1 MTAAPNAG
9 CAEPAGRRERQTKR
23 RPAARRTRAHRPTAP
38 APRRARPRRDCRSCW
53 RRKPRRAA
61 NSRSRR
67 HSRRCRR
74 AGPPKAN
81 PDPPPTSFCKHRRT
95 RGGHPEAHRRGTGE
109 DGSPA
114 ERVVLKPALEGE
126 PMSTTHPTN
135 IDIAAALAEAQEL
148 YGARNPKSLAQYEA
162 ACAALPGGNTR
173 SAIFVDPFPLTMAK
187 GEGAHLWDLDG
198 HEYVDFLS
206 EFTAGLFGHSHPKIR
221 QAIDAALDTGWNLGA
236 QGAAEARFARAI
248 CDRFPSIEL
257 VRFTNSG
264 TEANLMAV
272 AAARALTGRNKILVF
287 SGGYHGGVFYFRG
300 KGSAVNAPFDFLIAE
315 YNDIEGTRAL
325 VMPHHAD
332 LAAIMIEPM
341 LGGSGCIPASREF
354 LADLRA
360 LASETGAVLIFDEVM
375 TSRLAPGGLQEV
387 HGITPDMT
395 TLGKYVGGGMSF
407 GAFGGSAALM
417 DWFDPR
423 RADGFQHA
431 GTFNNNVLTMNA
443 GLVGLTEVYT
453 PERSRALNKFGDGV
467 RERLNAVVRRRG
479 LAMQFTGLGS
489 MIGVHMTD
497 RPIRS
502 AAAAAK
508 GNGALL
514 ELFYFDLVAR
524 GIWFAKRGMMA
535 LSIALD
541 DADGDKLVAAVEEF
555 ADTRAPLF
563 EGGRG

>member
-1 MTAAPNAG
+1 MRANH
-9 CAEPAGRRERQTKR
+9 PA
-23 RPAARRTRAHRPTAP
+23 
-38 APRRARPRRDCRSCW
+38 
-53 RRKPRRAA
+53 
-61 NSRSRR
+61 
-67 HSRRCRR
+67 
-74 AGPPKAN
+74 
-81 PDPPPTSFCKHRRT
+81 
-95 RGGHPEAHRRGTGE
+95 
-109 DGSPA
+109 
-114 ERVVLKPALEGE
+114 
-126 PMSTTHPTN
+126 N

-148 YGARNPKSLAQYEA
+148 YRARNPKSLAQYEE
-162 ACAALPGGNTR
+162 ACAAMPGGNTR
-173 SAIFVDPFPLTMAK
+173 HSIYIDPFPLTMEK

-206 EFTAGLFGHSHPKIR
+206 EFTAGLFGHSHPAIR
-221 QAIDAALDTGWNLGA
+221 RAIDAALDSGWNLGA

-248 CDRFPSIEL
+248 CERFPSIDL

-300 KGSAVNAPFDFLIAE
+300 KGSAVNAPFDFLVAE

-325 VMPHHAD
+325 VMPHRAD

-387 HGITPDMT
+387 HGISPDMT

-407 GAFGGSAALM
+407 GAFGGKAAIM
-417 DWFDPR
+417 EWFDPR

-431 GTFNNNVLTMNA
+431 GTFNNNVLTMNS
-443 GLVGLTEVYT
+443 GYVGLTEIYT
-453 PERSRALNKFGDGV
+453 PERAVALNRFGDGL
-467 RERLNAVVRRRG
+467 RERLNAAVRRRG
-479 LAMQFTGLGS
+479 LAMQFTGIGS

-502 AAAAAK
+502 VADAAK
-508 GNGALL
+508 GHTGLL
-514 ELFYFDLVAR
+514 DLFYFDLVAR

-541 DADGDKLVAAVEEF
+541 DADADKLLVAVEDF
-555 ADTRAPLF
+555 AETRAPLF
-563 EGGRG
+563 EGASR